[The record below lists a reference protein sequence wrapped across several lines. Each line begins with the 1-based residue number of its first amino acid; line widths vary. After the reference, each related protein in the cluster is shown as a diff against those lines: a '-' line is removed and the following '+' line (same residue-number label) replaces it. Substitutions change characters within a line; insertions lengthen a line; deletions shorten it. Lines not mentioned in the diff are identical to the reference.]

1 MMRKGLILQ
10 GTIRKLLTHKEHVVE
25 MVDSIIKETGLD
37 PYSDQTMEELEA
49 SDLFDL
55 SRARSS
61 QMTVLCVFSFF
72 FSK

>member
-10 GTIRKLLTHKEHVVE
+10 GTVRKLLTHKEHVIE

-37 PYSDQTMEELEA
+37 PYFDQTMEELGA
-49 SDLFDL
+49 SGLFDL